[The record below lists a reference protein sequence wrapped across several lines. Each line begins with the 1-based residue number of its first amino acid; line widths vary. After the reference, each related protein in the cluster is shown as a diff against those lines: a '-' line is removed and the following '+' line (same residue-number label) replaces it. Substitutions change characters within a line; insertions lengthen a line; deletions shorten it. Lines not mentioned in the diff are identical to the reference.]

1 MGCKINKLKS
11 LKVAK
16 LINEVVVKDGGKE
29 VDESFC
35 KYISDIVWDA
45 EGNGTVDGEGCCED
59 VKCR

>member
-1 MGCKINKLKS
+1 MNKLKS

-16 LINEVVVKDGGKE
+16 LINEVVVQHGGQG
-29 VDESFC
+29 DSESC
-35 KYISDIVWDA
+35 VKYISDIVWDA